1 MTNATILVLSLLITI
16 LLLTLAFFVIRKVSN
31 KTKNFWTLKRLS
43 VGITVYIGVGLF
55 ALLYLSLFA
64 NSSIQVLSKS
74 ELKKIEKN
82 IESIQKYDQE
92 YNSSFLTDNYKK
104 KTWEFDFLGGTLPVT
119 INNGNEDS
127 SFNIRHLYNDSI
139 PAGKALVSYY
149 QFPAIIEGIDISD
162 KIPLPN
168 VYMSQN
174 QLWIEALSRHEV
186 NYHRIKASIGILDF
200 NREEDF
206 DDDYPSTIF
215 YLSSNFIV
223 IETPSGTEIEDS
235 QGVIQ
240 YLR

>member
-1 MTNATILVLSLLITI
+1 MTNATVLLLSLLIPI
-16 LLLTLAFFVIRKVSN
+16 LLLTLVFFVVRKVSN

-43 VGITVYIGVGLF
+43 IGITAYIAVGLF
-55 ALLYLSLFA
+55 ALLYLSFFA

-74 ELKKIEKN
+74 ELKKIEEN

-92 YNSSFLTDNYKK
+92 YNASFLTDNYKK
-104 KTWEFDFLGGTLPVT
+104 ITWEFDFLGGTLPVT
-119 INNGNEDS
+119 INNENEDS
-127 SFNIRHLYNDSI
+127 SLNIRHLYNDNI
-139 PAGKALVSYY
+139 PAGKAIVSYY

-174 QLWIEALSRHEV
+174 QLWIEALSRHEI

-200 NREEDF
+200 NREGDF
-206 DDDYPSTIF
+206 DDYYPSSIF

-223 IETPSGTEIEDS
+223 IETPRRTDIEDS

>member
-1 MTNATILVLSLLITI
+1 MTNATILLLSLLIPI
-16 LLLTLAFFVIRKVSN
+16 LLLTLVFFVVRKVSN

-55 ALLYLSLFA
+55 ALLYLCFFA

-74 ELKKIEKN
+74 ELKRIEKN

-92 YNSSFLTDNYKK
+92 YNASFLTDNYKK
-104 KTWEFDFLGGTLPVT
+104 KTWEVDFLGGTLPVT

-127 SFNIRHLYNDSI
+127 SLNIRHLYNDNI
-139 PAGKALVSYY
+139 PAGKAIVSYY

-174 QLWIEALSRHEV
+174 KLWIEALSRHEV

-223 IETPSGTEIEDS
+223 IETPNGTDIEDS

>member
-1 MTNATILVLSLLITI
+1 MTNITVLLLSLLIPI
-16 LLLTLAFFVIRKVSN
+16 LLVIVVLFVLRKVSN
-31 KTKNFWTLKRLS
+31 KTKNFWTLKHLS
-43 VGITVYIGVGLF
+43 IGITAYIAVGLF
-55 ALLYLSLFA
+55 ALLYLSFFGD
-64 NSSIQVLSKS
+64 SSIQVLSKS

-104 KTWEFDFLGGTLPVT
+104 KTWETDFLGGALPVI
-119 INNGNEDS
+119 INNADS
-127 SFNIRHLYNDSI
+127 NLNIRHLNNDNI
-139 PAGKALVSYY
+139 PAGKVLVTYY
-149 QFPAIIEGIDISD
+149 QFPAIIDGIDISD
-162 KIPLPN
+162 KISLPN

-174 QLWIEALSRHEV
+174 QLWIEALSRNEV
-186 NYHRIKASIGILDF
+186 NFHRIKASLGILDF
-200 NREEDF
+200 NRKVDL

-223 IETPSGTEIEDS
+223 IETPRGTDIEDS

>member
-1 MTNATILVLSLLITI
+1 MTNITVLLLSLLIPI
-16 LLLTLAFFVIRKVSN
+16 LLVIVVLFVLRKVSN

-43 VGITVYIGVGLF
+43 IGITAYIAVGLF
-55 ALLYLSLFA
+55 ALLYLSFFGD
-64 NSSIQVLSKS
+64 SSIQVLSKS

-104 KTWEFDFLGGTLPVT
+104 KTWEIDFLGGTLPVI
-119 INNGNEDS
+119 INNADS
-127 SFNIRHLYNDSI
+127 NLNIRHLNNDNI
-139 PAGKALVSYY
+139 PAGKVLVTYY
-149 QFPAIIEGIDISD
+149 QFPAIIDGIDISD
-162 KIPLPN
+162 KISLPN

-174 QLWIEALSRHEV
+174 QLWIEALSRNEV
-186 NYHRIKASIGILDF
+186 NFHRIKASLGILDF
-200 NREEDF
+200 NRKVDL

-223 IETPSGTEIEDS
+223 IETPRGTDIEDS

>member
-1 MTNATILVLSLLITI
+1 MTNFTVLLLSLLIPI
-16 LLLTLAFFVIRKVSN
+16 LLVIMVLFVLRKVNN

-43 VGITVYIGVGLF
+43 IGITAYIALGLF
-55 ALLYLSLFA
+55 ALLYLSFFA
-64 NSSIQVLSKS
+64 DSSIQVLSKS

-82 IESIQKYDQE
+82 IESIQKYDQQ

-104 KTWEFDFLGGTLPVT
+104 KTWEIDFLGDNLPVA
-119 INNGNEDS
+119 INSDS
-127 SFNIRHLYNDSI
+127 NLNIRHLNNDNI
-139 PAGKALVSYY
+139 PAGKVLITYY
-149 QFPAIIEGIDISD
+149 QFPAIIDGIDISD

-186 NYHRIKASIGILDF
+186 NYHRIKAALGILDF
-200 NREEDF
+200 NRKVDL
-206 DDDYPSTIF
+206 DDDYSSTIF

-223 IETPSGTEIEDS
+223 IETPHGTDIEDS

-240 YLR
+240 FLR

>member
-1 MTNATILVLSLLITI
+1 MTNFTVLLLSLLIPI
-16 LLLTLAFFVIRKVSN
+16 LLVIMVLFVLRKVNN

-43 VGITVYIGVGLF
+43 IGITAYIALGLF
-55 ALLYLSLFA
+55 ALLYLSFFA
-64 NSSIQVLSKS
+64 DSSIQVLSKS

-82 IESIQKYDQE
+82 IESIQKYDQQ

-104 KTWEFDFLGGTLPVT
+104 KTWEIDFLGDNLPVA
-119 INNGNEDS
+119 INSDS
-127 SFNIRHLYNDSI
+127 NLNIRHLNNDNI
-139 PAGKALVSYY
+139 PAGKVLITYY
-149 QFPAIIEGIDISD
+149 QFPAIIDGIDISD

-186 NYHRIKASIGILDF
+186 NYHRIKAALGILDF
-200 NREEDF
+200 NRKVDL
-206 DDDYPSTIF
+206 DDDSSSTIF

-223 IETPSGTEIEDS
+223 IETPRGTDIEDS

-240 YLR
+240 FLR